1 MLNLPDIEF
10 SKKKSYPEID
20 SDNSL
25 FSLPFYKDAE
35 YFSNLDNYVYFIKAV
50 EKMVRRSNYYS
61 RYIKYLREEIGL
73 TFCQVLSNIDTKDSG
88 ENDKNKVTIE
98 MHHGPILTLFD
109 YVAIVVD
116 YLLEVGQPITTFR
129 VAKIVLEEHYNN
141 NVQVVMLSKTVHQV
155 VHAENIFI
163 NYKQGFGNLNAF
175 LTKYYKGLQ
184 NEQIMKINK
193 YIETSKKYDSF
204 DRDLLSLKSNLLN
217 WSNY

>member
-1 MLNLPDIEF
+1 MPKIPDIDF
-10 SKKKSYPEID
+10 SRKNSAPEID
-20 SDNSL
+20 SENSI

-35 YFSNLDNYVYFIKAV
+35 YFSNFDNYVFFIKSV
-50 EKMVRRSNYYS
+50 EKLVRKSTYYS

-73 TFCQVLSNIDTKDSG
+73 TFCQVLSNVSN
-88 ENDKNKVTIE
+88 ENDEKITIE

-109 YVAIVVD
+109 YCAIVLD
-116 YLLEVGQPITTFR
+116 HLIEEDEKITTFK

-141 NVQVVMLSKTVHQV
+141 NVQVVMLSKTVHQT

-175 LTKYYKGLQ
+175 LKKYYKGLQ
-184 NEQIMKINK
+184 NEQIMKINR

-204 DRDLLSLKSNLLN
+204 DRDLLSLKQNLLH
-217 WSNY
+217 WSNN